1 MELPARRKT
10 FNLEK
15 TLVLERTNLLA
26 SLATQKVLIT
36 EEVNRLLFT
45 VALPMVTAFH
55 QERNLTTKTT
65 LLVKEYAFKMSPD
78 LLTPMQVLN

>member
-1 MELPARRKT
+1 MLLKSVELPARRKT

-36 EEVNRLLFT
+36 EEVNR
-45 VALPMVTAFH
+45 P
-55 QERNLTTKTT
+55 
-65 LLVKEYAFKMSPD
+65 
-78 LLTPMQVLN
+78 